1 MPTQKIMTS
10 ILQTA
15 TSGKRIV
22 PVFVLIHGVDGVGKT
37 TFASQAP
44 SPLFIGLES
53 GTNQLDVTRL
63 PTPGS
68 YQEFLQQLTAVRVEA
83 HGYKTLVLDTLDWL
97 EPLIWTKICQEA
109 NVVSIE
115 KFEGGYG
122 KGYVRALDYWR
133 EVVRNLMAIQNRM
146 HIITIAHTLVKKF
159 DDPEQLASYDR
170 YLVALQEKA
179 AALMRQAV
187 DAVLFANFKTKVINI
202 REGVQGAKGKGK
214 GSAERVMYTESRP
227 AFEAKNR
234 FGLPFEMP
242 LDWKNFGAHVKA
254 FYTPPVTD
262 PAPLEPP
269 PAPIIPP
276 EPTTNGGTPN
286 A

>member
-1 MPTQKIMTS
+1 MTS

-15 TSGKRIV
+15 TSGKRPV
-22 PVFVLIHGVDGVGKT
+22 PVFLLIHGVDGVGKT

-44 SPLFIGLES
+44 TPLFLGLET

-68 YQEFLQQLTAVRVEA
+68 YQEFLQQLTAVRVET
-83 HGYKTLVLDTLDWL
+83 HNHKTLVVDSLDWL

-133 EVVRNLMAIQNRM
+133 EVVRELMAIQRRM
-146 HIITIAHTLVKKF
+146 HVILIAHTLIKKF

-170 YLVALQEKA
+170 YLVSLQEKA

-187 DAVLFANFKTKVINI
+187 DCVLFANYRTKVVN
-202 REGVQGAKGKGK
+202 VKSGAGGQSGKGK
-214 GSAERVMYTESRP
+214 GGTERVMYTESRP

-234 FGLPFEMP
+234 FSLPFEMP

-254 FYTPPVTD
+254 FYMPVAPMGV
-262 PAPLEPP
+262 PAEPP